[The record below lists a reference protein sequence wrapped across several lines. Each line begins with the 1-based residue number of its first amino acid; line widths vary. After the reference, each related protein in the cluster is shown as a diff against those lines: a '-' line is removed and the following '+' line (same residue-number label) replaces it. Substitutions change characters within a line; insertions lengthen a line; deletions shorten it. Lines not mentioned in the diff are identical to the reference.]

1 MTLGWP
7 GAEDTLYGGSSGVK
21 AIAAAVVI
29 GLGAALLAYRLLRSD
44 SESDSDS
51 ESEADTESE

>member
-1 MTLGWP
+1 MGFAHRLLYPVVNATWGASLG
-7 GAEDTLYGGSSGVK
+7 TC
-21 AIAAAVVI
+21 
-29 GLGAALLAYRLLRSD
+29 AALLAYRLLRSD